1 MCAMRYLAFGIG
13 TNPQR
18 RSTLIPNPCRPG
30 RSTATALRSFQG
42 KEDIMNTLF
51 VVIVLAFVFT
61 VLAVVVLGLH
71 ERSQRRHTP
80 RFN

>member
-1 MCAMRYLAFGIG
+1 
-13 TNPQR
+13 
-18 RSTLIPNPCRPG
+18 
-30 RSTATALRSFQG
+30 
-42 KEDIMNTLF
+42 MNTLF

>member
-1 MCAMRYLAFGIG
+1 
-13 TNPQR
+13 
-18 RSTLIPNPCRPG
+18 
-30 RSTATALRSFQG
+30 
-42 KEDIMNTLF
+42 MNTLF

-61 VLAVVVLGLH
+61 VLVVVVLGLH